1 MERPPS
7 SLYLAIGELMLKGI
21 IGGLLVLWVLGF
33 TFHIAGSLIHLL
45 LLLAALL
52 LANLLAASRTVV

>member
-1 MERPPS
+1 
-7 SLYLAIGELMLKGI
+7 MLKGI
-21 IGGLLVLWVLGF
+21 IGGLLVLWILGF
-33 TFHIAGSLIHLL
+33 AFHIAGSLIHLL

>member
-1 MERPPS
+1 
-7 SLYLAIGELMLKGI
+7 MLRGI

>member
-1 MERPPS
+1 
-7 SLYLAIGELMLKGI
+7 MLKGI
-21 IGGLLVLWVLGF
+21 IGGLLVLWILGF

-52 LANLLAASRTVV
+52 LLANLLAASRTVV